1 MILWKR
7 IRLFFCP
14 PVRFGTFFFALRLLH
29 FFFFF
34 FRAPRERTETIKM
47 SKWWAKIV
55 FFSKKIITARYVNL
69 NAYVQSVSYI
79 DAWAYVNYNVF
90 FFITIVV

>member
-14 PVRFGTFFFALRLLH
+14 PVRFGTFFLPCDFST
-29 FFFFF
+29 FFLF

-79 DAWAYVNYNVF
+79 DAWAHVNYNVF